1 MSTFSST
8 SLLSSQA
15 TRIRGWSPA
24 RTLGADAGVSQA
36 LVRIALGAVLLPPG
50 AQHLFGLFGGYG
62 FSGTLAWMTATLG
75 LPAPLAAAGIVLEV
89 VGPVA
94 LIFGVGS
101 RLAGLAMA
109 VFMAVA
115 ASTHAANGFFMNWFG
130 GLPAGAEGFEYHLLA
145 IAMALAVAIGGGG
158 RWSIDRLIRRR

>member
-36 LVRIALGAVLLPPG
+36 LVRIALGAVLLPHG

-75 LPAPLAAAGIVLEV
+75 IPAPLAAAGIVLEV
-89 VGPVA
+89 VGPLA
-94 LIFGVGS
+94 LILGAGS
-101 RLAGLAMA
+101 RVAGLAMA

-130 GLPAGAEGFEYHLLA
+130 GLAAGAEGFEYHLLA